1 MHRERRIPDE
11 VPAVALV
18 ADAETEKLWIGYA
31 LARSGLA
38 ASTSEA
44 RRLIEQGAVRVDDEV
59 VSDGDLQ
66 LGPGEYLIQRGKRS
80 FVRLE
85 VMPPE

>member
-1 MHRERRIPDE
+1 
-11 VPAVALV
+11 VAE
-18 ADAETEKLWIGYA
+18 AEAGKLWIGYA
-31 LARSGLA
+31 LARSKLA

-44 RRLIEQGAVRVDDEV
+44 RRLIAQGAVRLDEEV

-66 LGPGEYLIQRGKRS
+66 LAPGEYLIQKGKRS

-85 VMPPE
+85 VMPAD